1 MIRSR
6 QIARL
11 VFLCLAFFIN
21 PCGTSWCQS
30 LKLQGQVVEK
40 TSKLAVPFAT
50 LYFLHAKTG
59 IVCDE
64 NGKFLIY
71 LSTPGDSLQ
80 ISAMGFKTQAILI
93 TTSKTDLQVELKENS
108 GQLAEA
114 QIIGYKDPGKALMK
128 KVIRR
133 KLVNDPDRLKSFE
146 RKEYL
151 KTEID
156 LQNLKKTKGKS
167 TLQLA
172 ARIYNQI
179 AADSSGGYTLPVYF
193 TEQLSSLY
201 HTKSGDTNIR
211 TLLAKKTMNLSTDQ
225 LGPKFDKFY
234 IVPNIYDGIIPI
246 LKTSFIGPVSDIGLG
261 FYHFEILD
269 TLAGP
274 VHRTFRV
281 SFAPKSF
288 NENTFNGLLWIEEDT
303 YAIKK
308 VSMQT
313 SENANLNFIRSF
325 KVEQQY
331 QQMQHP
337 DNNLT
342 EEKIK
347 MGGAKPDSVWVL
359 SANQTSISFHNGL
372 QLLGLPV
379 GEDTTGKRVVLKNS
393 SLFSGYKLNI
403 GQPTLAGNS
412 AQGEDVLTEDQ
423 RLAPLSNREQAIYTA
438 VDSLRN
444 NKDFNRGIKLTTLIA
459 TGYWDFAN
467 RLRVGPLSSL
477 VSGNFVEGT
486 RIRVGVWT
494 LEGFNKQWN
503 LNGYLAYG
511 FKDNRWKMG
520 LGFKYVPAKAP
531 YSKTEFFLR
540 QDYDMLT
547 ENDDEMDLDNIFT
560 LGLRKNIP
568 AYQVFSRQIKLQQ
581 EYDLNHNW
589 SAKFFLNY
597 RDMNPTFSL
606 NYRPEG
612 LADTASPLLHTISTS
627 ETGINLRYAH
637 NERTT
642 IFNYDKIR
650 VYTRFPVLNLHYV
663 KGFEMLPGNHF
674 DYDKINIGLMQEFNM
689 PIKGSFYYNLN
700 FGKVFGA
707 LPYLLLNIPRG
718 NSSYVASKYSFNN
731 MRPYEFA
738 ADRYASLMMRYSM
751 GGLILDHVPLL
762 QKFHVRER
770 LIANLYWGDMNAANK
785 ELNLINPVQTTGKMP
800 YAEAGFGFENI
811 FNVLTIDAVWRLNH
825 NGLNTGGK
833 LGIFTGIKIAF

>member
-1 MIRSR
+1 MTRTRKITYGVFLY
-6 QIARL
+6 L
-11 VFLCLAFFIN
+11 VFSVIFCHKTLAQVI
-21 PCGTSWCQS
+21 
-30 LKLQGQVVEK
+30 KLQGEVIEK
-40 TSKLAVPFAT
+40 TSKSAIPFAT

-59 IVCDE
+59 VVCDE
-64 NGKFLIY
+64 NGKFLLPIP
-71 LSTPGDSLQ
+71 SSNDSLQ
-80 ISAMGFKTQAILI
+80 ISAMGFKAQTILI
-93 TTSKTDLQVELKENS
+93 TGSRTDLQVELEENT
-108 GQLAEA
+108 GELAEA
-114 QIIGYKDPGKALMK
+114 QVIGYKDPGKALIK
-128 KVIRR
+128 KVIAH
-133 KLVNDPDRLKSFE
+133 KLVNDPDRLRSFE
-146 RKEYL
+146 RNEYL

-156 LQNLKKTKGKS
+156 LLNLKQTSGKG

-179 AADSSGGYTLPVYF
+179 AADSTGGYTLPVYF

-201 HTKSGDTNIR
+201 HTKAGDTNVR
-211 TLLAKKTMNLSTDQ
+211 TLLSKKTMNLSMDQ

-234 IVPNIYDGIIPI
+234 IVPGIYDGIIPI

-274 VHRTFRV
+274 VHRTLQV
-281 SFAPKSF
+281 SFTPKSS
-288 NENTFNGLLWIEEDT
+288 NENTFYGQLWIEEDT
-303 YAIKK
+303 YAITK

-313 SENANLNFIRSF
+313 SENVNLNFIRSF

-331 QQMQHP
+331 QQIQHP
-337 DNNLT
+337 DNDLT
-342 EEKIK
+342 EEKK
-347 MGGAKPDSVWVL
+347 GKAGSTPDSVWVL
-359 SANQTSISFHNGL
+359 SANNTSIRFHNGL
-372 QLLGLPV
+372 QLFGLPI
-379 GEDTTGKRVVLKNS
+379 GEDTTGKQVVLNNNS
-393 SLFSGYKLNI
+393 VFSGYKLNI
-403 GQPTLAGNS
+403 GQPTMLGVS
-412 AQGEDVLTEDQ
+412 QGEGLLTEDQ
-423 RLAPLSNREQAIYTA
+423 RLTPLSSREQAIYTA

-486 RIRVGVWT
+486 RIRLGVWT

-511 FKDNRWKMG
+511 FRDNRWKMG
-520 LGFKYVPAKAP
+520 VGIKYLPSRAP
-531 YSKTEFFLR
+531 YSKTEFILR
-540 QDYDMLT
+540 QDYDMIT
-547 ENDDEMDLDNIFT
+547 ENDDEMDMDNIFT

-568 AYQVFSRQIKLQQ
+568 AYQVFTRQLKVQQ

-597 RDMNPTFSL
+597 KDMNPTFPL
-606 NYRPEG
+606 NYHPEG
-612 LADTASPLLHTISTS
+612 LADMSPLLHTISTS
-627 ETGINLRYAH
+627 EAGINLRYAH

-650 VYTRFPVLNLHYV
+650 IYTRFPVINFHYV

-674 DYDKINIGLMQEFNM
+674 DYDKINVGLMQEFNM

-700 FGKVFGA
+700 FGKVFGT
-707 LPYLLLNIPRG
+707 LPYLLLNVPRG
-718 NSSYVASKYSFNN
+718 NPYYVSSKYAFNN
-731 MRPYEFA
+731 MRPYEFV
-738 ADRYASLMMRYSM
+738 ADRYSSLMMRYSM

-770 LIANLYWGDMNAANK
+770 LIGNLYWGDMNAANK
-785 ELNLINPVQTTGKMP
+785 ELNKINPVQTTGKTP

-825 NGLNTGGK
+825 NGQNIGGRF
-833 LGIFTGIKIAF
+833 GIFTGVKIAF